1 MYERNDLETI
11 AGSDEVLWLNEK
23 LIDEGLDHKHL
34 KVTTAKYLSDN
45 RKHRYELVDEP
56 KNNPTEF
63 LYTRNW
69 KQDYDS
75 KNMMLF

>member
-11 AGSDEVLWLNEK
+11 ADSDEVLWLNEK
-23 LIDEGLDHKHL
+23 IIDEGLDHKHL
-34 KVTTAKYLSDN
+34 KVTTTKYLSDN

-75 KNMMLF
+75 KNVMLF